1 MTDPILS
8 GVTASSIKAPEIV
21 CITGVEPEVHAYA
34 MAKYSRSSLSMKTSL
49 EEISSQ
55 RAEEFLSTFYFQYG
69 HRSIADLAHLS
80 FSIEKLSMLAAIIV
94 VDEQRWDGQER
105 SSRYQN
111 FRKSGFYMPEFSTER
126 LADDYRALIEKL
138 FLLYERIST
147 EALEKLA
154 SATPRP
160 NDMSEE
166 QYRRTLKARAFDIA
180 RYLLP
185 LATMT
190 SVGQI
195 VNARTLAQQIS
206 RLASSQYEEVVG
218 IADGLRT
225 SASKPPYDLRSSKL
239 NALLETYADQIP
251 ETVMHALR
259 EQITNGPAAPTLV
272 KYTTPKAH
280 DEASRTAASSL
291 YKELLGDVSVETVAT
306 VELVEPPSLEIEV
319 LATCLYEVGKHSYK
333 QIIEVVKSLPADRRI
348 EMLAQVSHGR
358 LAHDEVRRT
367 FASGYRF
374 QFDILMDVGGFR
386 DMHRHRRCIQI
397 VQELT
402 PLHGYAIPDQVKS
415 MGEEQSFIEL
425 FNEITTFWNQLQTDN
440 PNERA
445 NADYLL
451 PLACKR
457 RSLFKMDLAEAAYI
471 CELRTGPAGHFSYRQ
486 VAFEMFEKLQA
497 VEPGLAAYV
506 RVTKPSDADDLLKR

>member
-1 MTDPILS
+1 MSDSLPANVAAL
-8 GVTASSIKAPEIV
+8 SIKAPEVV

-55 RAEEFLSTFYFQYG
+55 RAEEFLNTFYFQYG

-80 FSIEKLSMLAAIIV
+80 FAIEKLSMLAAIIV

-111 FRKSGFYMPEFSTER
+111 FRKSGFYVPEFSTESV
-126 LADDYRALIEKL
+126 AKGYQALIEKL
-138 FLLYERIST
+138 FSLYERISVD
-147 EALEKLA
+147 ASEKLA
-154 SATPRP
+154 STTPRP
-160 NDMSEE
+160 EEMSEE
-166 QYRRTLKARAFDIA
+166 QYKRTLKARAFDIA

-218 IADGLRT
+218 IADALRT
-225 SASKPPYDLRSSKL
+225 SATKAPFDLRSSKL
-239 NALLETYADQIP
+239 HGLLDKYAEQIP
-251 ETVMHALR
+251 EPVLQALR
-259 EQITNGPAAPTLV
+259 QQITNGPAAPTLV
-272 KYTTPKAH
+272 KYTTPRTY
-280 DEASRTAASSL
+280 DEASRSAASTL
-291 YKELLGDVSVETVAT
+291 YGELFNEVPVEPVDT

-319 LATCLYEVGKHSYK
+319 LATCLYEVGRHSYK
-333 QIIEVVKSLPADRRI
+333 QITAVVKSLSADRRA
-348 EMLAQVSHGR
+348 EMLEQVSYGR

-397 VQELT
+397 LQDLT
-402 PLHGYAIPDQVKS
+402 PLHGYAIPEQVKD
-415 MGEEQSFIEL
+415 MGEEQGFVEL
-425 FNEITTFWNQLQTDN
+425 FDQITAFWNQLRTSS
-440 PNERA
+440 PSERA

-451 PLACKR
+451 PLACRR

-497 VEPGLAAYV
+497 VEPTLADYI
-506 RVTKPSDADDLLKR
+506 RVTKPSAADDLLKR